1 MSAPRSLKRVHPA
14 NRRSAIDKEARF
26 TLPILSNDDNGITRV
41 RIINRERWYSLNQS
55 SLSIISPTT
64 DVHFRLSVYLIL
76 CLFSASFDFSPIPRN
91 FSLLSFLVCVL
102 PWMEITVEFSY
113 GQQTVR
119 VRKFMA
125 RRKLL
130 CVSSARVMVALLT
143 FRGTHRYFSIAA
155 LNSFPFFP
163 LATELT

>member
-76 CLFSASFDFSPIPRN
+76 CLSSLSIFPQFHVTFLCFRFSCAFYLGWRLQSNLVTVSK
-91 FSLLSFLVCVL
+91 LSVLGNLWPVENYSVFLRQEL
-102 PWMEITVEFSY
+102 W
-113 GQQTVR
+113 
-119 VRKFMA
+119 
-125 RRKLL
+125 LL
-130 CVSSARVMVALLT
+130 C
-143 FRGTHRYFSIAA
+143 
-155 LNSFPFFP
+155 
-163 LATELT
+163 